1 MSTTSTTIPKPRRR
15 WLQFSLR
22 TLMVLM
28 LTFGCGFGWL
38 AYEAERMRAQRKA
51 ASAIEK
57 LGGSVGYADESDG
70 RVRGAV
76 AWMGKLFGEDLSGD
90 VSSVILDGPSIN
102 DAALAHL
109 RGLAQLRWL
118 SLTNTRIT
126 DAGLTHLRGLRELGS
141 LELANTMVSDTG
153 LAHLRGLTKLWYL
166 DLNNTQVSDAGAK
179 ELKKALPYIIIDR

>member
-1 MSTTSTTIPKPRRR
+1 MTAAPARTPKPRRR

-22 TLMVLM
+22 TVMVAVLF
-28 LTFGCGFGWL
+28 LGCGLGWF
-38 AYEAERMRAQRKA
+38 AREVQRVRAQRKA
-51 ASAIEK
+51 AAAIEK
-57 LGGSVGYADESDG
+57 LGGGVGYADESDG
-70 RVRGAV
+70 RIRGAV

-90 VSSVILDGPSIN
+90 VTSVILDGPSIN

-118 SLTNTRIT
+118 SLTNTRIS

-153 LAHLRGLTKLWYL
+153 LAHLRGLTRLWYM